1 VLIYLDSSVLARAF
15 LPDEPGHA
23 EALALLEGDDV
34 LVTGPFT
41 WIEVTGLLV
50 RAQQAGRL
58 TGPIDEA
65 LAVLDDDMGED
76 GAVTVVRP
84 LDAVGVELMARALVR
99 DHALRALEALHIAT
113 ALAVLPE
120 LVSGDETAG
129 FASRD
134 PEQAAAAAAVGLVV
148 V

>member
-1 VLIYLDSSVLARAF
+1 VLIYLDSSVLARAY

-23 EALALLEGDDV
+23 EALALLEGDDE
-34 LVTGPFT
+34 LVTGPLT

-50 RAQQAGRL
+50 RAQQLGRL
-58 TGPIDEA
+58 TAPIDDA
-65 LAVLDDDMGED
+65 LAVLDDDLGED

-84 LDAVGVELMARALVR
+84 LDSVGVELMARALVR

-120 LVSGDETAG
+120 LVAADEVGA

-134 PEQAAAAAAVGLVV
+134 PEQAAAAEAVGLTVV
-148 V
+148 

>member
-1 VLIYLDSSVLARAF
+1 VLVYLDSSVLARAY

-23 EALALLEGDDV
+23 EALALLEGEHV
-34 LVTGPFT
+34 LVTGPLT

-50 RAQQAGRL
+50 RAQQAGRI
-58 TGPIDEA
+58 TAPIDEA

-120 LVSGDETAG
+120 LVSGDEMVA

-134 PEQAAAAAAVGLVV
+134 PEQAAAAEAAGLTVV
-148 V
+148 

>member
-1 VLIYLDSSVLARAF
+1 MLIYLDSSVLARAY

-23 EALALLEGDDV
+23 EALALLEGDDE

-50 RAQQAGRL
+50 RAQQAGRMAAS
-58 TGPIDEA
+58 IDEA
-65 LAVLDDDMGED
+65 LDVLDDDMGED
-76 GAVTVVRP
+76 GPVTVVRP
-84 LDAVGVELMARALVR
+84 LDSVGVELMARALVR

-120 LVSGDETAG
+120 LVSPDETAA

-134 PEQAAAAAAVGLVV
+134 PEQSAAARAVGLTVV
-148 V
+148 

>member
-1 VLIYLDSSVLARAF
+1 MLIYLDSSVLARAY

-34 LVTGPFT
+34 LVTGPLT

-50 RAQQAGRL
+50 RAQRAGRL
-58 TGPIDEA
+58 TGPIDDVLE
-65 LAVLDDDMGED
+65 VLDDDLGED

-84 LDAVGVELMARALVR
+84 LDAVGVELMARGLVR
-99 DHALRALEALHIAT
+99 EHGLRALEALHVAT

-120 LVSGDETAG
+120 LVTGDENPA
-129 FASRD
+129 FASRAAD
-134 PEQAAAAAAVGLVV
+134 QAAAARAAGLTVV
-148 V
+148 

>member
-1 VLIYLDSSVLARAF
+1 VLIYLDSSVLARAY

-34 LVTGPFT
+34 LVTGPLT

-50 RAQQAGRL
+50 RAQKAGRID
-58 TGPIDEA
+58 GPIDEV
-65 LAVLDDDMGED
+65 LEVLDDDLGED

-99 DHALRALEALHIAT
+99 DHGLRALEALHIAT

-120 LVSGDETAG
+120 LVAADETAA

-134 PEQAAAAAAVGLVV
+134 PEQADAARSVGLDVV
-148 V
+148 